1 MVQFRK
7 RKSDGQ
13 SFPLGNN
20 TKISASN
27 PSNEVGG
34 IKIGNGTKVPNDIKL
49 IQSKPDI
56 WVDGIP
62 LRVIVDED
70 RISVSSIRYNKDENR
85 YFHDQDIFS
94 SGGKTDPFK
103 FQTEEIQDEFNSGQ
117 PFDNSLDDLLK
128 IARIAERKSGIGL
141 GAYKQVGETR
151 EELIK
156 MGVPV

>member
-62 LRVIVDED
+62 LRIIVDED

-117 PFDNSLDDLLK
+117 PFDNSFADLLK